1 MAIFALHKNRKI
13 MKNSILLLTLIV
25 IAAVGCKNSS
35 HMISGKI
42 TGAPADAYVYLDEL
56 KADAIETV
64 DSVLISSEGEFR
76 FSRKSESPVFY
87 MMKVTNTS
95 FLTILID
102 PGEHLKIEADY
113 DSLNVPSKLSGAT
126 GTELMMQY
134 NKELRAAITALQ
146 ELQDTYMQNLDN
158 PDLENIITEL
168 DERAFAI
175 IDQMEEYTRR
185 YIDDNPTSLA
195 SLLALYQQLT
205 PGAPILHPADNF
217 EYFLKVDSIL
227 YSLYPDSEPVKYFH
241 DQVSEMKLAM
251 AGAEAS
257 ANTSSAGEFAPEI
270 ALPSVDGDT
279 IKLSSTRGKV
289 VLLDFWAAWC
299 PPCRKESPFLNKAYD
314 MFHSKGFEIFQVSL
328 DRSREEWI
336 KGIEEDKLGRWIHVS
351 DVMYWNSVV
360 VPLYSIEA
368 IPFNLLL
375 DKEGRIIETN
385 LRGEQLISTLENVM
399 NQN

>member
-1 MAIFALHKNRKI
+1 
-13 MKNSILLLTLIV
+13 MKNQVLILTLIV
-25 IAAVGCKNSS
+25 IVAFSCKENS

-42 TGAPADAYVYLDEL
+42 NGAPADAYVYLDEL
-56 KADAIETV
+56 KSEAIETV
-64 DSVLISSEGEFR
+64 DSVLISSTGEFR
-76 FSRKSESPVFY
+76 FKRKANSPVFY
-87 MMKVTNTS
+87 MMKLTNTS

-102 PGEHLKIEADY
+102 PGEHLKIEADF
-113 DSLNVPSKLSGAT
+113 DSLNVPSKLSGAK

-134 NKELRAAITALQ
+134 NKELRSAITALQ
-146 ELQDTYMQNLDN
+146 ELQDIYMGNLDN
-158 PDLENIITEL
+158 PDLENIINEL
-168 DERAFAI
+168 DERAFSI

-227 YSLYPDSEPVKYFH
+227 YELYPESEPVKYFH

-251 AGAEAS
+251 SDVDASGSIPAG
-257 ANTSSAGEFAPEI
+257 GEVAPEI

-279 IKLSSTRGKV
+279 IKLSSTRGKI

-299 PPCRKESPFLNKAYD
+299 PPCRKESPFLNRAYD
-314 MFHSKGFEIFQVSL
+314 LYHSKGFEIFQVSL
-328 DRSREEWI
+328 DRTREDWI
-336 KGIEEDKLGRWIHVS
+336 KGIEEDKLERWIHVS

-360 VPLYSIEA
+360 VPLYKIEA
-368 IPFNLLL
+368 IPFNMLL
-375 DKEGRIIETN
+375 DREGRIIQTN
-385 LRGEQLISTLENVM
+385 LRGEQLISALETVM

>member
-1 MAIFALHKNRKI
+1 
-13 MKNSILLLTLIV
+13 MKNQVLILTLIAIV
-25 IAAVGCKNSS
+25 AFSCKENS

-42 TGAPADAYVYLDEL
+42 NGAPADAYVYLDEL
-56 KADAIETV
+56 KSEAIETV
-64 DSVLISSEGEFR
+64 DSVLISSTGEFR
-76 FSRKSESPVFY
+76 FKRKANSPVFY
-87 MMKVTNTS
+87 MMKLTNTS

-102 PGEHLKIEADY
+102 PGEHLKIEADF
-113 DSLNVPSKLSGAT
+113 DSLNVPTKISGAK

-134 NKELRAAITALQ
+134 NKELRSAITALQ
-146 ELQDTYMQNLDN
+146 ELQDIYMGNLDN
-158 PDLENIITEL
+158 PDLENIINEL
-168 DERAFAI
+168 DERAFSI

-227 YSLYPDSEPVKYFH
+227 YELYPESEPVKYFH

-251 AGAEAS
+251 TEADASGSIPAG
-257 ANTSSAGEFAPEI
+257 GEVAPDI
-270 ALPSVDGDT
+270 ALPSVNGDT
-279 IKLSSTRGKV
+279 IKLSSTRGKI

-314 MFHSKGFEIFQVSL
+314 LYHSKGFEIFQVSL
-328 DRSREEWI
+328 DRTREDWI
-336 KGIEEDKLGRWIHVS
+336 KGIEEDKLERWIHVS

-360 VPLYSIEA
+360 VPLYKIEA

-375 DKEGRIIETN
+375 DREGRIIQTN
-385 LRGEQLISTLENVM
+385 LRGEQLISALETVM